1 MRNRLAGL
9 LVVGLAWFVC
19 HGVLAATWS
28 VENGRLLRRAGEMH
42 AELAAPANAG
52 LLAPR
57 SDGGTWLSS
66 GDALWSVAE
75 DGRDLLHVDIRG
87 AGLGSA
93 VALAS
98 DAYDGSVWIATDASL
113 LVHVMSDGT
122 LAFGTA
128 VAALP
133 TALAVDLAQR
143 AWLVVRGELI
153 HFERDG
159 RWLGTQPLGIGAD
172 EMVTALAIDAPSD
185 RVWFASSAG
194 VHHAGIHDDSG
205 LAPVRAVAGNATAL
219 AVDQRRGVTLA
230 IVDGEL
236 VAFDGIERRQGRDAL
251 PAFDQ
256 SVLAVDYDAGDDVFV
271 VATAAETIRM
281 ATDGHVVERTASRG
295 ATMRG
300 ATPLRVDPVL
310 ALLRPPGGAAV
321 ADPHTEIAMR
331 VGATCNDM
339 RCDLP
344 HAYLERLQLDAALDD
359 TSLGE
364 ASIASNGRATFPQR
378 PRMAPG
384 VNVVT
389 ATVTDIFGHTATLE
403 RARWTLL
410 PDGSPLPGNA
420 PAEQGSDRTGP
431 EKAANKSPSVTLTA
445 PTNGAR
451 FLAGSVIA
459 LSAAAADPDDSI
471 AKVEFYRG
479 GSTLIGTATTAPYQY
494 LWGNVPAGTYS
505 LTAKAYDNRRATA
518 TSAPVTVIVVN
529 NAAPKVVLTAPASG
543 TFTTPGSS
551 VTLTAVASDA
561 DGTITRVELF
571 DGTTSLGA
579 ATASPYELV
588 WMPTSPGHHSISATA
603 ADDAGA
609 VTQSAAVDVV
619 VGVPPVVIVTRP
631 VACAIVDGPLDMLL
645 TAEAM
650 SETGNIARIE
660 FFDGDTPVGVST
672 AAPWR
677 VTLTG
682 AAIGSHAITAR
693 ATDNHGLATT
703 SRPSQFTVRGAN
715 QPPTVAMT
723 SPSEGARFPFGASI
737 TLAASA
743 SDADGSVT
751 AVEFR
756 KGSAGGALVA
766 RATGAP
772 YTAAWTNVAAGS
784 YTIVAVAFDDR
795 NAATTSGPVHFIVD
809 ANVPPTVSITAPA
822 ANTRFAAPASVTVTA
837 TATDTDGAI
846 SKVEFLAGGT
856 LIGISTAAPYSVAW
870 NAVPAGTYAI
880 TARATDNAGGV
891 TTSAPITLSVVSNAL
906 PTVSLTAPA
915 FGAQFFAPATISL
928 SASAQDSDGSIAGV
942 DFYANGS
949 LVAHVAA
956 APYRAVWD
964 GAAAGTY
971 ALTAKA
977 TDNLG
982 GATTSAPV
990 SITLAA
996 APSISIDGALDGATI
1011 DDDNVVVRG
1020 YVNAPANSA
1029 VTVNGVVTHI
1039 DDLGHFQ
1046 ANDVPLTPGANAIT
1060 AVVTSQDGQTA
1071 SQTVTVN
1078 SNGPGAFVVNASPT
1092 EGLQSLQVTFTI
1104 ENPGNAAFKQI
1115 NLDLENDGFPN
1126 LIVTPAQ
1133 FSDGKATIHATY
1145 PAGTWLAV
1153 IKAYDDQ
1160 DNVIYSTSK
1169 SIVVLLPQIMQGN
1182 LQAIYQ
1188 GMLARLRAGNIP
1200 GALTAITGS
1209 AYDRYNA
1216 IFTQLQPSLSSIVDQ
1231 LGEVRDVTFTMD
1243 LAELSIV
1250 RNTPDGPQTFMLY
1263 MIRAE
1268 DGIWRI
1274 DGM

>member
-1 MRNRLAGL
+1 
-9 LVVGLAWFVC
+9 
-19 HGVLAATWS
+19 
-28 VENGRLLRRAGEMH
+28 
-42 AELAAPANAG
+42 
-52 LLAPR
+52 
-57 SDGGTWLSS
+57 
-66 GDALWSVAE
+66 
-75 DGRDLLHVDIRG
+75 
-87 AGLGSA
+87 
-93 VALAS
+93 
-98 DAYDGSVWIATDASL
+98 
-113 LVHVMSDGT
+113 
-122 LAFGTA
+122 
-128 VAALP
+128 
-133 TALAVDLAQR
+133 
-143 AWLVVRGELI
+143 
-153 HFERDG
+153 
-159 RWLGTQPLGIGAD
+159 
-172 EMVTALAIDAPSD
+172 
-185 RVWFASSAG
+185 
-194 VHHAGIHDDSG
+194 
-205 LAPVRAVAGNATAL
+205 
-219 AVDQRRGVTLA
+219 
-230 IVDGEL
+230 
-236 VAFDGIERRQGRDAL
+236 
-251 PAFDQ
+251 
-256 SVLAVDYDAGDDVFV
+256 
-271 VATAAETIRM
+271 
-281 ATDGHVVERTASRG
+281 
-295 ATMRG
+295 
-300 ATPLRVDPVL
+300 
-310 ALLRPPGGAAV
+310 
-321 ADPHTEIAMR
+321 
-331 VGATCNDM
+331 
-339 RCDLP
+339 
-344 HAYLERLQLDAALDD
+344 
-359 TSLGE
+359 
-364 ASIASNGRATFPQR
+364 
-378 PRMAPG
+378 
-384 VNVVT
+384 
-389 ATVTDIFGHTATLE
+389 
-403 RARWTLL
+403 
-410 PDGSPLPGNA
+410 
-420 PAEQGSDRTGP
+420 
-431 EKAANKSPSVTLTA
+431 
-445 PTNGAR
+445 
-451 FLAGSVIA
+451 
-459 LSAAAADPDDSI
+459 
-471 AKVEFYRG
+471 
-479 GSTLIGTATTAPYQY
+479 
-494 LWGNVPAGTYS
+494 
-505 LTAKAYDNRRATA
+505 
-518 TSAPVTVIVVN
+518 
-529 NAAPKVVLTAPASG
+529 
-543 TFTTPGSS
+543 
-551 VTLTAVASDA
+551 
-561 DGTITRVELF
+561 
-571 DGTTSLGA
+571 
-579 ATASPYELV
+579 
-588 WMPTSPGHHSISATA
+588 
-603 ADDAGA
+603 
-609 VTQSAAVDVV
+609 
-619 VGVPPVVIVTRP
+619 
-631 VACAIVDGPLDMLL
+631 
-645 TAEAM
+645 
-650 SETGNIARIE
+650 
-660 FFDGDTPVGVST
+660 
-672 AAPWR
+672 
-677 VTLTG
+677 
-682 AAIGSHAITAR
+682 
-693 ATDNHGLATT
+693 
-703 SRPSQFTVRGAN
+703 
-715 QPPTVAMT
+715 MT

-784 YTIVAVAFDDR
+784 YTMVAVAFDDR

-822 ANTRFAAPASVTVTA
+822 ANTPFAAPASVTVTA